1 MGEFVAWIIGWDLVL
16 EYALGAAT
24 VAVSWSQYVDKFLA
38 NYGIHIPQSILHGP
52 WDTKPG
58 IINLPSILII
68 CLLSLLLMRGTKESA
83 SLNNILVIL
92 KVTVV
97 IVFIGLGLGF
107 INNANHTL
115 SYQLMKVKHFKL
127 WKVFS

>member
-1 MGEFVAWIIGWDLVL
+1 MGEFVAWIIGWDL

-58 IINLPSILII
+58 IINLPSIII
-68 CLLSLLLMRGTKESA
+68 CLLSVLMRGTKESA

-97 IVFIGLGLGF
+97 IVFIGLGWGF
-107 INNANHTL
+107 INNANLHIPVNEGEAL
-115 SYQLMKVKHFKL
+115 
-127 WKVFS
+127 